1 MPDSNEADRTE
12 TAASTGG
19 RDKLS
24 SSSSSAVGRTPVA
37 VDRPAPKWL
46 APAALA
52 LAVIAVALSAWSLLS
67 KDSSSSASDATLPG
81 DPKQRV
87 CTAFDTV
94 AKAVQLQTNNNL
106 GPDPIPQ
113 AAVAGNARLA
123 LIGGGQ
129 YLVNSVDSEVP
140 GDLAEAALKFGNT
153 IQDIG
158 VNALANVPNSDP
170 QQTARLREGDATRQ
184 QIVELCK

>member
-1 MPDSNEADRTE
+1 MPDSNEADPTPATE
-12 TAASTGG
+12 ASTGG

-24 SSSSSAVGRTPVA
+24 SKTAVGRTPVA
-37 VDRPAPKWL
+37 VERPAPKWL
-46 APAALA
+46 APAALLLA
-52 LAVIAVALSAWSLLS
+52 LIAIALSAWSLFS
-67 KDSSSSASDATLPG
+67 KSSSSSSDAALPG

-106 GPDPIPQ
+106 GPDPVPQ

-123 LIGGGQ
+123 LVGGGQ
-129 YLVNSVDSEVP
+129 YLVNSVDSATP
-140 GDLAEAALKFGNT
+140 SDLGEQVVKFGNT
-153 IQDIG
+153 LQEIG

-170 QQTARLREGDATRQ
+170 AQTARLRDGDATRQ
-184 QIVELCK
+184 QIVELCR

>member
-1 MPDSNEADRTE
+1 M
-12 TAASTGG
+12 
-19 RDKLS
+19 
-24 SSSSSAVGRTPVA
+24 A

-46 APAALA
+46 APAALL
-52 LAVIAVALSAWSLLS
+52 LAVVAIALSAWSLLS
-67 KDSSSSASDATLPG
+67 KDSSSSASGTTLPG

-106 GPDPIPQ
+106 GQDPIAQ

-123 LIGGGQ
+123 LLGGGQ
-129 YLVNSVDSEVP
+129 YLVNSVDSEV
-140 GDLAEAALKFGNT
+140 DSELAEAARKFGNT
-153 IQDIG
+153 LQDIG
-158 VNALANVPNSDP
+158 ANALANVPNSDP